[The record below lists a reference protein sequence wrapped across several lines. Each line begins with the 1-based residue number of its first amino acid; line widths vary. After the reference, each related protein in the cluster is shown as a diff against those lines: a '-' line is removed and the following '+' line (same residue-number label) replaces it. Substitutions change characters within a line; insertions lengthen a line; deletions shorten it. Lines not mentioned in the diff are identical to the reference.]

1 MNQPKEEIRSA
12 LQHFSHGDLAGNA
25 RHLLNVLGY
34 DSERRIDLEPNTAD
48 GFLSAFNLEGKINR
62 DRALLDEW
70 ESVDLLFQLTEE
82 EVVQSAQRTFQFGGI
97 GVERNRFESYLFF
110 ALELSENDYSRTKL
124 SQITREINKPFN
136 MPAMILFKH
145 GETLTFAV
153 IDRRLHK
160 RDESKD
166 VLEKATFIKDI
177 NFADPHPAHIVILFD
192 LSIAALHR
200 KHQFSNFDELHAA
213 WRKTLDTSELNKR
226 FYREIADWYFWA
238 VDRVTFPEDA
248 GEDVDVRNAASVIR
262 LITRL
267 IFVWFI
273 KEKNLVPNVLFEPE
287 KIKKLL
293 ISTNPQDSAY
303 YKAILQNLFFATLNQ
318 EMNTSEKPNI
328 RKFRG
333 EGRQHYNITSLHR
346 YKRYFSDPVEAL
358 KLFETIPFLNGGLFE
373 CLDKPDKDDPKRILR
388 IDGFSDRDDISLQ
401 VPNKLF
407 FSEEHNVDLNAA
419 YGTKGRGYK
428 VRGLINILDRYK
440 FTIAENTPI
449 EEEVAL
455 DPELLGKV
463 FENLLAAYNPETD
476 SSARKQSGSY
486 YTPREIVDYM
496 TDESL
501 IAYLKHK
508 CIAYYESRHS
518 LTPTTPPAQLD
529 LSGRAEPVQT
539 QIDTR
544 GVTLSDEQ
552 KDRIE
557 ANLRNLFAYNDE
569 PHRFNDDESEVLI
582 NAVDSLRILDP
593 ACGSG
598 AFPMG
603 VLHKLVFILGKL
615 DPRNDRWRKR
625 QIYKVN
631 RTIET
636 AEKIDDSAVRE
647 NTIRDL
653 EHEIDNINEAFER
666 NELDY
671 GRKLYLIENCIYG
684 VDIQP
689 IAVQIAKLRFFISLV
704 VDQKIDDSRANRGVR
719 PLPNLETKF
728 VAANT
733 LIDITGQLSLRS
745 SEISKRDNELQ
756 EVRRRHFT
764 ARTPA
769 RKKLYRTRD
778 AELRAEISGILR
790 DLGLSGGTARE
801 IASWDP
807 YDQNT
812 TADFFNP
819 EWMFGITDGF
829 DVVIGNP
836 PYVQLQKDGGRLGN
850 LYASCNFDSFVRT
863 GDIYCLFYEKA
874 NQLSRDGGHVC
885 YITSNKWMRA
895 AYGRNLRDYFIVHT
909 QPIQLLDMGPDV
921 FDATVDTNILLLQ
934 NVVPKNP
941 ATFKTA
947 TIKADFDKQ
956 TGNITEYMND
966 KGMSMEMPAKG
977 EPWAILSPTELVLKR
992 KIVAIGTP
1000 LKKWDIIIYRGIITG
1015 CNEAFLID
1023 EAKRAEL
1030 IARDPRSVEI
1040 IRPLLRGKDIK
1051 RYHVKRERLYLLA
1064 TGHDLDI
1071 PNEYPAVYRH
1081 LETIGN
1087 RIESIRTNE
1096 NRKGLFKRDDQGENW
1111 WNLRACAYYPEFERE
1126 KIVWQEM
1133 ATKGT
1138 FLIDRSK
1145 YYSLDTTRIM
1155 TGKNLTYLVGIL
1167 NSRFFLFAFKNYYAG
1182 GHLGSRGIRFKS
1194 EFMKLFPV
1202 PPITEANHHLAAQIK
1217 DRVDKIIVA
1226 KRSNPDADTTAL
1238 ENEIDQIVYS
1248 LYALTADEIK
1258 VVEEA
1263 TE

>member
-1 MNQPKEEIRSA
+1 MNQPKEEIKRA
-12 LQHFSHGDLAGNA
+12 LQRFSDGNLAENA
-25 RHLLNVLGY
+25 RYLLNVLGY
-34 DSERRIDLEPNTAD
+34 RSERRMELEPNNGD
-48 GFLSAFNLEGKINR
+48 GFLSAFDRDAKINT
-62 DRALLDEW
+62 DRALLKEW

-97 GVERNRFESYLFF
+97 GVDRNRFESYLFF

-166 VLEKATFIKDI
+166 VLEKTTFIKDI

-192 LSIAALHR
+192 LSIDALHR

-226 FYREIADWYFWA
+226 FYREIANWYFWA
-238 VDRVTFPEDA
+238 VDRVTFPDGAEKV
-248 GEDVDVRNAASVIR
+248 EEVRNKTSMIC

-273 KEKNLVPNVLFEPE
+273 KEKGLVSNDLFDYE
-287 KIKKLL
+287 KIKEIL
-293 ISTNPQDSAY
+293 ISTDPQESTY

-318 EMNTSEKPNI
+318 EMNTSEKPNN

-333 EGRQHYNITSLHR
+333 EGRQHYNITSLYR
-346 YKRYFSDPVEAL
+346 YKRYFTDPDESL
-358 KLFETIPFLNGGLFE
+358 KLFEAIPFLNGGLFE

-401 VPNKLF
+401 IPNKLF

-463 FENLLAAYNPETD
+463 FENLLAAYNPETGA
-476 SSARKQSGSY
+476 SARKQSGSF
-486 YTPREIVDYM
+486 YTPREIVNYM

-508 CIAYYESRHS
+508 CIAYHESHNT
-518 LTPTTPPAQLD
+518 LAPTTPPAQLD
-529 LSGRAEPVQT
+529 FGGRAEPVQT
-539 QIDTR
+539 QIDTQ

-569 PHRFNDDESEVLI
+569 PHRFNHDESEVLI
-582 NAVDSLRILDP
+582 NVVDSLKILDP

-625 QIYKVN
+625 QIDKVQT
-631 RTIET
+631 TIKTGEN
-636 AEKIDDSAVRE
+636 IDDSAVRE

-704 VDQKIDDSRANRGVR
+704 VDQKMDESRANRGVR

-733 LIDITGQLSLRS
+733 LLSLEKPAQFQIRNPQIHRV
-745 SEISKRDNELQ
+745 EKELS
-756 EVRRRHFT
+756 EVRRKHFA
-764 ARTPA
+764 ARTPKTKA
-769 RKKLYRTRD
+769 KFRALDAQLRTNLS
-778 AELRAEISGILR
+778 ELFKDEGFPHE
-790 DLGLSGGTARE
+790 TTE
-801 IASWDP
+801 KIAFWDP
-807 YDQNT
+807 YDQNEK
-812 TADFFNP
+812 ADWFDP

-836 PYVQLQKDGGRLGN
+836 PYKQVRKGIHSEQLFPYSEGQDKGKQN
-850 LYASCNFDSFVRT
+850 LYKLFVEQSYNLCRQSGIATLIVQSSLMCDLSSSATRELLLTRT
-863 GDIYCLFYEKA
+863 RLNHCIEFPKTAKSPDTQVFSAVWQGTCIYQFAKSDPDGKPVNLSVGNDTHSIENPRFAPITKDEILTLYPDLKCLPHIKEGSVSILKKIAADKTIQPLCKFVLDIRQGDINLTTHRRFFSTCPT
-874 NQLSRDGGHVC
+874 QVC
-885 YITSNKWMRA
+885 
-895 AYGRNLRDYFIVHT
+895 
-909 QPIQLLDMGPDV
+909 
-921 FDATVDTNILLLQ
+921 
-934 NVVPKNP
+934 
-941 ATFKTA
+941 
-947 TIKADFDKQ
+947 
-956 TGNITEYMND
+956 
-966 KGMSMEMPAKG
+966 
-977 EPWAILSPTELVLKR
+977 
-992 KIVAIGTP
+992 
-1000 LKKWDIIIYRGIITG
+1000 
-1015 CNEAFLID
+1015 
-1023 EAKRAEL
+1023 
-1030 IARDPRSVEI
+1030 
-1040 IRPLLRGKDIK
+1040 LLRG
-1051 RYHVKRERLYLLA
+1051 RHVARFMVNYDAATEYFEQGYMPDTVKYNRNKIALVCQQITGTVDPRRLHFAATEHPPVDVLWGNSVNKILLKK
-1064 TGHDLDI
+1064 
-1071 PNEYPAVYRH
+1071 PQ
-1081 LETIGN
+1081 
-1087 RIESIRTNE
+1087 ESLAI
-1096 NRKGLFKRDDQGENW
+1096 LA
-1111 WNLRACAYYPEFERE
+1111 L
-1126 KIVWQEM
+1126 
-1133 ATKGT
+1133 
-1138 FLIDRSK
+1138 
-1145 YYSLDTTRIM
+1145 
-1155 TGKNLTYLVGIL
+1155 L
-1167 NSRFFLFAFKNYYAG
+1167 NSRFMDWYFRITSTNNHVQGYELEQLPIPLMSATR
-1182 GHLGSRGIRFKS
+1182 L
-1194 EFMKLFPV
+1194 EKL
-1202 PPITEANHHLAAQIK
+1202 NSLAKQIME
-1217 DRVDKIIVA
+1217 A
-1226 KRSNPDADTTAL
+1226 KRTASDEDQTVL

-1248 LYALTADEIK
+1248 LYDLTRDEIAI
-1258 VVEEA
+1258 VEDSYII
-1263 TE
+1263 